1 MTIGSE
7 TTITYAD
14 EERDLLVRL
23 DPSPRDIATLVDK
36 VRDGSRVENENLV
49 GHEHIDHLIPKPW
62 GFEYRAYVDDFL
74 DVWQLAIDPGHGTSM
89 HVHPRK
95 LTYLLCLAGEGVTET
110 LSGEIPVREGVVL
123 RIAGG
128 VFHSTRAAGD
138 APLHLVEVEV
148 PRNKFDL
155 IRLRD
160 SYQRQ
165 NLQYEA
171 EHRPL
176 DSAPLRPVPYLPE
189 TRMRSNSP
197 DGGFRF
203 EIRSGMDIFYRRNP
217 EDLYHIPLGIG
228 GVVHRELEILGA
240 HTGSRRPQ
248 VDQYYLSLA
257 KA

>member
-1 MTIGSE
+1 MTIDTESTLTKTGPGHE
-7 TTITYAD
+7 
-14 EERDLLVRL
+14 LLVRL
-23 DPSPRDIATLVDK
+23 DPSPADIATLVDR
-36 VRDGSRVENENLV
+36 VRAGSRIDNEGLA

-62 GFEYRAYVDDFL
+62 GFEYRVYVDDFL

-95 LTYLLCLAGEGVTET
+95 LTYLLCLGGTGVTET
-110 LSGEIPVREGVVL
+110 LAGEIPVYQGLVL

-128 VFHSTRAAGD
+128 VFHSTRATGD
-138 APLHLVEVEV
+138 GPLHLVEVEA

-160 SYQRQ
+160 SYQRE
-165 NLQYEA
+165 NTQYEA
-171 EHRPL
+171 EHRPTA
-176 DSAPLRPVPYLPE
+176 SAPLRAVPYLPE
-189 TRMRSNSP
+189 TRMRTNSP

-217 EDLYHIPLGIG
+217 EDLYHIPLGVG
-228 GVVHRELEILGA
+228 GVVHRDLEILGRHSGA
-240 HTGSRRPQ
+240 ARPQ

-257 KA
+257 RS